1 MKLLLKVVAVLPKRE
16 FPAKNGEKIE
26 VVPLHLMQGR
36 DQFVADAVG
45 ADARSLPENLGGG
58 DNVWC
63 ELSFSVREWDG
74 KDGQKMYGQSVNI
87 SKVERL

>member
-1 MKLLLKVVAVLPKRE
+1 MKYLLKVVAVLPKRD
-16 FPAKNGEKIE
+16 FTAKNGEKID
-26 VVPLHLMQGR
+26 VVPIRLMQGR

-45 ADARSLPENLGGG
+45 EDAHSLPKNLGGG

-63 ELSFSVREWDG
+63 ELSFSVREWD
-74 KDGQKMYGQSVNI
+74 KDGQKNYKQSVNI

>member
-1 MKLLLKVVAVLPKRE
+1 MKYLLKVVALLPKRE

-26 VVPLHLMQGR
+26 VVPIRLMQGR

-45 ADARSLPENLGGG
+45 TDARSLPENLGGG
-58 DNVWC
+58 ENVWC

-74 KDGQKMYGQSVNI
+74 EDGKKKYGQSVNI
-87 SKVERL
+87 SKVERF